1 MCSTGGFPRAWP
13 QNTRNSQGT
22 NVGEA
27 GGVLKI
33 ESLWDCKKVDVLK
46 AWELFIE
53 TRGEVVGGVS
63 EGNNNSGGQRSKLK
77 GLLADA
83 SSLATAYDIQ

>member
-13 QNTRNSQGT
+13 QNTRNSSDT

-46 AWELFIE
+46 AWELFTE
-53 TRGEVVGGVS
+53 TRGEVDGGRLRETTTVGGN
-63 EGNNNSGGQRSKLK
+63 EAN
-77 GLLADA
+77 
-83 SSLATAYDIQ
+83 

>member
-53 TRGEVVGGVS
+53 TRGEVDGGRLRETTTVGGN
-63 EGNNNSGGQRSKLK
+63 EAN
-77 GLLADA
+77 
-83 SSLATAYDIQ
+83 